1 MIGKRRRA
9 PVRARAAFFISP
21 RNFCAALAPRHIA
34 GRAGVLHTA
43 PPNGLLAR
51 RTVKRRARLRAERQG
66 AAGAASKTDRGGR
79 GYAPNG
85 SFSFNF
91 LPKRASHRSNV
102 PFLSRERSHTTA
114 EPMSEKR
121 TK

>member
-21 RNFCAALAPRHIA
+21 RNFCAALRRGVRPDGLTSRRQTGSPHD
-34 GRAGVLHTA
+34 GRPSG
-43 PPNGLLAR
+43 
-51 RTVKRRARLRAERQG
+51 RARLRAERQG
-66 AAGAASKTDRGGR
+66 ATGAASKTDRGGR

-85 SFSFNF
+85 SFPFNF

>member
-1 MIGKRRRA
+1 MSRRA

-21 RNFCAALAPRHIA
+21 RNFCTALAPRHIA
-34 GRAGVLHTA
+34 GRAGVLHAAKRA
-43 PPNGLLAR
+43 PRTTGGQADGRGCAPNGR
-51 RTVKRRARLRAERQG
+51 
-66 AAGAASKTDRGGR
+66 AGASSKTDRGGR

-85 SFSFNF
+85 SYSFNF